1 VESAPHLREEAGRR
15 GPAGGTN
22 PIVDTHVHVVDAM
35 RQPLRPTGVGS
46 RWWDAPDRDA
56 GAFRAVMAD
65 QGVAAAVLVQPV
77 GAYGYDNG
85 YLLEA
90 VADGG
95 PALRAVVAV
104 HLDDGRRSASELAA
118 EVGTLAAYPGVCGLR
133 LFAVAPGSAWAGA
146 EAVASPG
153 SAAGA
158 RLRGVLGAARDAGLV
173 VVLTVF
179 SHQLAALAGVLA
191 GFPELVVALDHCAFP
206 DLAGARLAPGSALLA
221 VRDHEQVVLKVSSHL
236 LEEAAADGDP
246 AELVV
251 ELADVFGPERLLWG
265 SDYPQTGDDYGALLT
280 LARHAARRLPPAGRR
295 DFFGGTAARIFGFQ
309 DLLPT
314 SGATSS
320 ENAAI

>member
-1 VESAPHLREEAGRR
+1 VAPE
-15 GPAGGTN
+15 
-22 PIVDTHVHVVDAM
+22 PIVDTHVHVVDAL

-85 YLLEA
+85 YLLDA
-90 VADGG
+90 VAGGG
-95 PALRAVVAV
+95 PALRGVVAV
-104 HLDDGRRSASELAA
+104 DLDDRSRSASELAA
-118 EVGTLAAYPGVCGLR
+118 DVGSLAARPGVCGVR

-146 EAVASPG
+146 EAVASPH

-158 RLRGVLGAARDAGLV
+158 RVRAVLGAARDTGLV

-221 VRDHEQVVLKVSSHL
+221 VRDHERVVLKVSSHL
-236 LEEAAADGDP
+236 LEEAAAAGDP
-246 AELVV
+246 AELVA
-251 ELADVFGPERLLWG
+251 ELADVFGPRRLLWG

-280 LARHAARRLPPAGRR
+280 LARRAARRLPAPGRR
-295 DFFGGTAARIFGFQ
+295 DFFGGMAARIFRFQ
-309 DLLPT
+309 ALLPT